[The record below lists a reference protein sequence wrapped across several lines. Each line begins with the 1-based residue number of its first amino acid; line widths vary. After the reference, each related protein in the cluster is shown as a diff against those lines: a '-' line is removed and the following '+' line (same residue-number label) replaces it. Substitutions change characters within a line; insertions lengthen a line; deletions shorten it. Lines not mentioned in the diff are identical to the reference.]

1 MKVTF
6 VYPGITVI
14 GFNSLGGACHDTISI
29 NLGLG
34 YLSSYLKENS
44 DHTTDLI
51 DLRGLLSWDDF
62 QAELKKRNPDVVGIY
77 CNTVNF
83 ENSLRVAELAK
94 SLGKFVVMGGP
105 HATLDPES
113 LLSSGFIDSV
123 IVGEGE
129 ISFLR
134 LIEDLSVGR
143 TPARIIQGEKI
154 ADLDTIPFPDR
165 DLYNMDRILS
175 GPGIFPYRSRY
186 VGIIASRG
194 CHYNCAFCQPLE
206 KKIFGRKIRTR
217 SVTNIVAEVESVIK
231 KYNAD
236 FIMFECDTLT
246 TNKSWALELCA
257 AMKKFHVAW
266 GAQSRADTIDDELA
280 GALHAAG
287 CMVLFIGFESGS
299 QRILNILRKGIT
311 PQQSVQAGRICRQNK
326 LLIFANY
333 MLGVPTETVEDLEMT
348 YLMMKEIKPELH
360 SPSYFSPI
368 PGSDLFD
375 YCKDNDLIKTD
386 GYEAYI
392 RNPTLEKIKGIDYR
406 LLDRFK
412 DKIQGCKRSCWTEAH
427 FARHVFQR
435 WLSLL
440 RRGYVLIFLREF
452 AENMPAFMNVP
463 LRYIYRMVTK
473 PHSSKGKNEKKF
485 YPGT

>member
-6 VYPGITVI
+6 VYPGIAMI
-14 GFNSLGGACHDTISI
+14 GFNSLGGPCHDTISI

-34 YLSSYLKENS
+34 YISSYLKKNS
-44 DHTTDLI
+44 DHTADLI
-51 DLRGLLSWDDF
+51 DLREVQGWDHYVS
-62 QAELKKRNPDVVGIY
+62 ELVNRNPDVVGIY

-83 ENSLRVAELAK
+83 ENSLKAAELAK
-94 SLGKFVVMGGP
+94 SLGKQVVMGGP

-113 LLSSGFIDSV
+113 LLKSGFIDSV

-134 LIEDLSVGR
+134 LVEDISVGR
-143 TPARIIQGEKI
+143 KPARIILGEKI
-154 ADLDTIPFPDR
+154 DDLDDIPFPDR
-165 DLYNMDRILS
+165 DLYNMNRILG
-175 GPGIFPYRSRY
+175 GPGIFPYQSRY

-206 KKIFGRKIRTR
+206 KMIFGRKIRTR
-217 SVTNIVAEVESVIK
+217 SVANIIAEVKSVIE
-231 KYNAD
+231 KYDAN

-246 TNKSWALELCA
+246 TNKSWALELCGE
-257 AMKKFHVAW
+257 MEKIPIAW
-266 GAQSRADTIDDELA
+266 GAQSRADTLDDELA
-280 GALHAAG
+280 VAMHAAG

-299 QRILNILRKGIT
+299 QRILNLLRKGIT
-311 PQQSVQAGRICRQNK
+311 PQQSIQAGRICRRNN

-348 YLMMKEIKPELH
+348 YLLMKEIEPELH

-386 GYEAYI
+386 AYEAYI

-406 LLDRFK
+406 VLDRFR
-412 DKIQGCKRSCWTEAH
+412 DKMQDCKRSCWTEVY
-427 FARHVFQR
+427 FARHVFLR
-435 WLSLL
+435 WFFLL
-440 RRGYVLIFLREF
+440 RRGFVLIFVREF
-452 AENMPAFMNVP
+452 AESLPVVVKVP
-463 LRYIYRMVTK
+463 LRFINRVVMKTL
-473 PHSSKGKNEKKF
+473 SSRVKDEQKY